1 MGGKPKI
8 RRNTNQRIS
17 SSSTMLKAEEK
28 REIEKVHAELLFAPL
43 NFFLTKIMFK
53 HE

>member
-28 REIEKVHAELLFAPL
+28 REIEKVHAELLENRQKLAAI
-43 NFFLTKIMFK
+43 K
-53 HE
+53 EDDR

>member
-28 REIEKVHAELLFAPL
+28 REIEKVHAELLVWHTSPL
-43 NFFLTKIMFK
+43 
-53 HE
+53 